1 MLSSRSQHSG
11 HSAQHW
17 VNMTDG
23 LIGKKLG
30 MTQIFDESRLT
41 PVTVIEAGPCR
52 VVAVKTKERDG
63 YEAVQLSFG
72 EVKERKLSKAELGHL
87 KKHEVPASRVL
98 REFKKDGEAAKGQ
111 SVTVGMFK
119 KGDWVDVIGVSKGKG
134 FQGVVKRHHYAGGP
148 ESHGSM
154 FHRAPGS
161 IGSSSFPSRVW
172 KGKTLPGHMGSEQV
186 TAQRLRVVEARP
198 AEHLLFV
205 RGAVPGAANGIVV
218 VRKSKKS

>member
-1 MLSSRSQHSG
+1 
-11 HSAQHW
+11 
-17 VNMTDG
+17 MTNG

-30 MTQIFDESRLT
+30 MTQVFDETRLT

-52 VVAVKTKERDG
+52 VVAVRTKAQDH

-72 EVKERKLSKAELGHL
+72 EVKERSLSKAELGHL
-87 KKHEVPASRVL
+87 KKSQAPATRIL
-98 REFKKDGEAAKGQ
+98 REFKKDGESAVGQ
-111 SVTVGMFK
+111 LVTVGMFK

-161 IGSSSFPSRVW
+161 IGASSFPSRVW
-172 KGKTLPGHMGSEQV
+172 KGKTLPGHMGAERV
-186 TAQRLRVVEARP
+186 TVQRLKVVESRS
-198 AEHLLFV
+198 EENLLFI

-218 VRKSKKS
+218 VRKSKKG